1 MDPVSQIRFR
11 SCWKIYRFFRS
22 VWNETKFFQNLNERY
37 ILNIRIFKIVIYII
51 FFFNYYLR
59 ISVLIL
65 TFKI

>member
-11 SCWKIYRFFRS
+11 GCWKIYRFFRS
-22 VWNETKFFQNLNERY
+22 VWNETIFQNLNERY